1 MRLSKLLA
9 ALGVLSIMVLAAAS
23 PAAARKHG
31 KHRNGTLHQRHKAF
45 KCDGVFSGLTVRGA
59 VVVPA
64 DAACTLMDS
73 TVKGDVR
80 VLDGAYFQGTGTRM
94 RKDVRGE
101 RAETIFVD
109 TGSSVGGS
117 IRGTRTAQVFVFD
130 STVTGGISVKRASDK
145 VQICGTTLRK
155 GSIAVERSGTDI
167 LIGDPLAIDCA
178 GNLLKRGSIL
188 VTRSLTDVEF
198 TIRGNTIRNGGLKV
212 TDNKG
217 PSDKFVQSN
226 VGGQTLRCNGN
237 DSAFTA
243 SGNTGW
249 TQAKG
254 QCAGP

>member
-9 ALGVLSIMVLAAAS
+9 ALGVLSIMLAAAAS

-31 KHRNGTLHQRHKAF
+31 KHRNGKLHQRHKAF
-45 KCDGVFSGLTVRGA
+45 KCNGVFSGLTVRA
-59 VVVPA
+59 VLVPA
-64 DAACTLMDS
+64 DAACTLTDS

-80 VLDGAYFQGTGTRM
+80 VLDGAYFQATGTKM
-94 RKDVRGE
+94 RRNVRGE

-117 IRGTRTAQVFVFD
+117 IRGTRTAQVFVFN
-130 STVTGGISVKRASDK
+130 STVTGGIAVKRASDK
-145 VQICGTTLRK
+145 VQICGTTLRR
-155 GSIAVERSGTDI
+155 GSIAVKRSGTDI
-167 LIGDPLAIDCA
+167 LIGDPLAVDCA
-178 GNLLKRGSIL
+178 ANLVKRGSIL
-188 VTRSLTDVEF
+188 VTRSFTDVEF
-198 TIRGNTIRNGGLKV
+198 TIRGNTISRGSLKV

-226 VGGQTLRCNGN
+226 AGGQTLGCDGN
-237 DSAFTA
+237 DSLFTA